1 MKTTVV
7 LTTVFLA
14 AVLAVLIP
22 IGGECRVDYDV
33 DGSAVAL
40 AVVDLNGDSALDIAA
55 ANSAAGAVSILFNN
69 GDGTFQPAV
78 NIPTAVG
85 TNSIVAAK
93 FTPWSSADLAVTNGA
108 ANSISILY
116 GLGDGTF
123 EPVQTITT
131 LDNPRSIAAGDFYE
145 DGCTD
150 LACIAGNVATSSLC
164 FFFNDNM

>member
-1 MKTTVV
+1 MRTTVA
-7 LTTVFLA
+7 LKTVFVAAILA
-14 AVLAVLIP
+14 ALIP
-22 IGGECRVDYDV
+22 TGGECRVDYDV
-33 DGSAVAL
+33 DGLAVAL
-40 AVVDLNGDSALDIAA
+40 VAVDLNGDNALDIAA
-55 ANSAAGAVSILFNN
+55 ADQSSGAVVILFNN

-78 NIPTAVG
+78 NIPTAAG

-131 LDNPRSIAAGDFYE
+131 LENPRSIAAGDFYE

>member
-7 LTTVFLA
+7 LTTGFLA

-22 IGGECRVDYDV
+22 IGGECRVD
-33 DGSAVAL
+33 
-40 AVVDLNGDSALDIAA
+40 
-55 ANSAAGAVSILFNN
+55 LFNN